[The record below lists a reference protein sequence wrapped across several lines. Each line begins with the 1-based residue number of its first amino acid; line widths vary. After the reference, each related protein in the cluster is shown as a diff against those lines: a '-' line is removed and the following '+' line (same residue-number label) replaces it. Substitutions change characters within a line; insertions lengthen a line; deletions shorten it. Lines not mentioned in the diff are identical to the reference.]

1 MNSNEMI
8 DVDLPSLQSITL
20 GFEALVGSDVD
31 SCSLIM
37 RSNNELI
44 GYDLFCRSSKSNINN
59 FQRLEFRIS
68 SCSDIGK
75 YFCILNIDS
84 I

>member
-8 DVDLPSLQSITL
+8 DLDLPSLQSIQL
-20 GFEALVGSDVD
+20 GESVYAGICNDN
-31 SCSLIM
+31 SCSLLL

-59 FQRLEFRIS
+59 FCWI
-68 SCSDIGK
+68 
-75 YFCILNIDS
+75 
-84 I
+84 

>member
-8 DVDLPSLQSITL
+8 DVDLPSLQSIQL
-20 GFEALVGSDVD
+20 GVCALYGEWDN

-44 GYDLFCRSSKSNINN
+44 DYDLFCRSSKSNINN
-59 FQRLEFRIS
+59 FCKMEFQFS

>member
-8 DVDLPSLQSITL
+8 DVDLPSLQSIQL
-20 GFEALVGSDVD
+20 GESALAGRWDDD
-31 SCSLIM
+31 SSSLIM

-59 FQRLEFRIS
+59 QF
-68 SCSDIGK
+68 
-75 YFCILNIDS
+75 
-84 I
+84 

>member
-8 DVDLPSLQSITL
+8 DVDLPSLQSIQLGKWTL
-20 GFEALVGSDVD
+20 AGRYDDSSALT
-31 SCSLIM
+31 L

-59 FQRLEFRIS
+59 F
-68 SCSDIGK
+68 
-75 YFCILNIDS
+75 
-84 I
+84 